1 MVYPTNKRVKFY
13 SAKMSDEQLEQELTL
28 KLGLGPMRFGPVSQE
43 RSVQAEAEAQGLSTE
58 DIHSFAA
65 IKAGWD
71 TECKKQA
78 KKKRFTSGQVLRFA
92 IFAKFDEARAIK
104 IMKNTDPRHFEMT
117 AVDIETQLRSKTLF
131 PVPGLKTLEGS
142 NVFYMRPSR
151 FVPNQMSTSSVI
163 DNLIYVMNSV
173 VVKENSK
180 TGLSFMA
187 NMTGWTMANFSGDYC
202 MKFMQCL
209 QGRSFPAKVDMF
221 LIVNPP
227 QWFDKIWGIM
237 KTMLSSSFRQKVH
250 MVTEDDIGFYLEFG
264 YEEYLPDEFHE
275 GRASTEEMVEDYV
288 MFQQLLEQETAATKR
303 GVRFSG
309 REQSNPLNQ
318 KRKGVG
324 SIFRSLGLGASSQTM
339 DSAELTAS
347 EDLEC

>member
-1 MVYPTNKRVKFY
+1 MVNPTNKRSK
-13 SAKMSDEQLEQELTL
+13 SDEQLQQELTL
-28 KLGLGPMRFGPVSQE
+28 KLGCGPMRFGPVRQE
-43 RSVQAEAEAQGLSTE
+43 CSVQVEAEAQGLSTE

-104 IMKNTDPRHFEMT
+104 IMKRTDPRHFQMT

-131 PVPGLKTLEGS
+131 PVPGLKSLRGS

-151 FVPNQMSTSSVI
+151 FVPDQMSTSSVI
-163 DNLIYVMNSV
+163 ANLIYVMNSV
-173 VVKENSK
+173 AVKETSK
-180 TGLSFMA
+180 TAGLSFMA

-227 QWFDKIWGIM
+227 QWFDKVWGIM
-237 KTMLSSSFRQKVH
+237 QTMLSSSFRQKVH
-250 MVTEDDIGFYLEFG
+250 MITEDEIGFYLEFG

-288 MFQQLLEQETAATKR
+288 MYQQLLEQETADTKR
-303 GVRFSG
+303 GVRFAG
-309 REQSNPLNQ
+309 RESNPANQ
-318 KRKGVG
+318 ERKKGVG
-324 SIFRSLGLGASSQTM
+324 SFFRRLGLVSSQTM